1 MDCAIEF
8 TCAASTVGLVLPF
21 ILVDPPVPPATEG
34 LPISNAE
41 SATVVWLSQ
50 SGQRRPLQLSYA
62 ESATF
67 TYTLSMGDTRIPHSE
82 SGVLQVTFGTGVF
95 FTSAF
100 QFVVAPHF

>member
-1 MDCAIEF
+1 MTCAIEF

-21 ILVDPPVPPATEG
+21 ILVDPPVAGATTSV
-34 LPISNAE
+34 PISNAE

-67 TYTLSMGDTRIPHSE
+67 TYTLSMGDTRTPHSE